1 MTSPLEPDAVELA
14 GSNSFVVAN
23 EFAEVRVRLV
33 HSRNGD
39 RVLIESPKTDSR
51 VTLCPLELQA
61 LTWQNTA
68 TFTAMLAKT
77 CEPLLEEQP

>member
-1 MTSPLEPDAVELA
+1 MTAPLEPDAGELS
-14 GSNSFVVAN
+14 GSKSFVVAN
-23 EFAEVRVRLV
+23 EFAEVRVSVV

-39 RVLIESPKTDSR
+39 RVLIESPKTDTR
-51 VTLCPLELQA
+51 VIMCPLELQA

-77 CEPLLEEQP
+77 WEPLVEEQP